1 VRRRNPPPSRDEA
14 EFFCDRGLGRRV
26 YEALEADGWTVHPMF
41 KVWPRSENSRLDDAI
56 WIPKVT
62 EYGWIILAKD
72 EFDKGNERVI
82 LRDSGARAFCIF
94 NASLKAEVMIQR
106 FLNNKQPIQERC
118 AESGPY
124 LYAVQTDRLRKVEL
138 P

>member
-1 VRRRNPPPSRDEA
+1 EKA

-41 KVWPRSENSRLDDAI
+41 KVWPRSENKRLDDDV
-56 WIPKVT
+56 WIPKVA

-72 EFDKGNERVI
+72 EFDKGNERLI
-82 LRDSGARAFCIF
+82 LRDAGARAFCIF
-94 NASLKAEVMIQR
+94 NATLKSEVMAQR
-106 FLNNKQPIQERC
+106 FLNNKEAIGNH
-118 AESGPY
+118 AADLGPY

>member
-1 VRRRNPPPSRDEA
+1 
-14 EFFCDRGLGRRV
+14 V

-41 KVWPRSENSRLDDAI
+41 KVWPRSENKRLDDDV

-72 EFDKGNERVI
+72 EFDKGNERLI

-94 NASLKAEVMIQR
+94 NATLKAEVMTQR
-106 FLNNKQPIQERC
+106 FLNNKEAIENHAGDP
-118 AESGPY
+118 GPY